1 MCLPTVTSTTPCSAA
16 LRHCLP
22 PTPIRVAIAGLFLAC
37 FLVPGE
43 RSAGVLVTPPQA
55 QGKIAFQPYNTIQ
68 GGNPFVNRVHDGIG
82 RPGGTTATSVD
93 REPGRPADRQLRII
107 PGRTPTTTTYKT
119 KQRFVLRARS
129 GSHQRRWCWV
139 TQPPVPV
146 HADWT
151 FPGRKRSLAAC
162 APRAYDGR
170 AGASQP
176 RSGPQSRRPA
186 RRACRCRAAAP
197 SPWACAREWPRT
209 ADCWGRGPA
218 RARHRPRTYRPC
230 ARFALRV
237 RKPKWTCPGCTTSS
251 IHPSA
256 RRRLRTVRVLR
267 RFSACPRA
275 PRHGSSAAGTVPEPA
290 YVWSL
295 LRALSLPPA
304 LCEFGAW

>member
-1 MCLPTVTSTTPCSAA
+1 VTSTTPCSAA

-176 RSGPQSRRPA
+176 RSGPRARATGHARTGHVRASLCGYVSRSGRALDAPPA
-186 RRACRCRAAAP
+186 RSIHPPAAA
-197 SPWACAREWPRT
+197 S
-209 ADCWGRGPA
+209 GPYVSCDA
-218 RARHRPRTYRPC
+218 
-230 ARFALRV
+230 FLRV
-237 RKPKWTCPGCTTSS
+237 RVRQGMAARLPGPYRSRPMSGPC
-251 IHPSA
+251 
-256 RRRLRTVRVLR
+256 
-267 RFSACPRA
+267 C
-275 PRHGSSAAGTVPEPA
+275 VP
-290 YVWSL
+290 
-295 LRALSLPPA
+295 
-304 LCEFGAW
+304 

>member
-1 MCLPTVTSTTPCSAA
+1 MMALAVQVGRRRRRSTVSPA
-16 LRHCLP
+16 
-22 PTPIRVAIAGLFLAC
+22 
-37 FLVPGE
+37 
-43 RSAGVLVTPPQA
+43 
-55 QGKIAFQPYNTIQ
+55 
-68 GGNPFVNRVHDGIG
+68 G
-82 RPGGTTATSVD
+82 RPTASCASFQD
-93 REPGRPADRQLRII
+93 GRPLPLRTRRSSDLFCAPDQAAINDAGARPGPGSRQQLSRGLDI
-107 PGRTPTTTTYKT
+107 
-119 KQRFVLRARS
+119 S
-129 GSHQRRWCWV
+129 GAKKV
-139 TQPPVPV
+139 
-146 HADWT
+146 A
-151 FPGRKRSLAAC
+151 RSLAAC

-237 RKPKWTCPGCTTSS
+237 RKRKPKWTCPGCGTSS

-295 LRALSLPPA
+295 LHALSLPPA
-304 LCEFGAW
+304 QCEFGAW